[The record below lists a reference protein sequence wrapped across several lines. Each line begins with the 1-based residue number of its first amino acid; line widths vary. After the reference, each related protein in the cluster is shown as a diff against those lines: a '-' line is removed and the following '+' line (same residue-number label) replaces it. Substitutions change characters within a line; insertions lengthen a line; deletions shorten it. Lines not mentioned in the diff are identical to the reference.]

1 VENHLK
7 TQALAAS
14 PDLNL
19 VGSKY
24 FTLTSDSQAPGRII
38 AGAPIA
44 VIDIGSNS
52 VRLVVYEGL
61 TRSPTPIFN
70 EKVLAGL
77 GRNVF
82 SSGHLPE
89 NGVRDALAALRR
101 FRILCEIMKVKTVKV
116 LATAAARD
124 AENGQVFLR
133 EAHEIL
139 GGSDIELLSGD
150 REAKLSAMGVLSGFP
165 NADGIMGD
173 MGGGSL
179 ELVDIRAKN
188 NGENRLGKAISLRL
202 GGLALQDTSGNSL
215 KKAKSIIKDEINDIT
230 QLDDGLGRTFYA
242 VGGTWRAL
250 AKLHMRQTSYP
261 LSVMHGYSVSAKEML
276 DFCRMVQRVSTD
288 SITGIHSIASARRPL
303 LIYGALLLE
312 SIITKSRVKRV
323 VLSAFGVREG
333 LLFESIDDDE
343 KRVDPLLFSANE
355 LNFLTSR
362 APKHGF
368 DLANWCD
375 HLMKSTNLE
384 DGVDEKRLRLAACLL
399 SDIAWRAHPDYRA
412 EQSLETIAHAALAG
426 VDHPGRTFLALSVY
440 YRHIG
445 SSDGDLRPSLRELA
459 SSHQLEHARI
469 LGAAMRVAYI
479 VSAAMPEILP
489 QTPITCEGK
498 RVILRLPKNLA
509 HLVSD
514 RLNSRLKQLAKL
526 LGREPLVMID

>member
-1 VENHLK
+1 MDNKQFHL
-7 TQALAAS
+7 L
-14 PDLNL
+14 
-19 VGSKY
+19 
-24 FTLTSDSQAPGRII
+24 SDVNAPGRID
-38 AGAPIA
+38 AGSPVA

-82 SSGHLPE
+82 SSGHLPAE
-89 NGVRDALAALRR
+89 GVRDALNALKR
-101 FRILCEIMKVKTVKV
+101 FRVLCETMKVGTVKV

-124 AENGQVFLR
+124 AENGQAFLQQ
-133 EAHEIL
+133 AHEIL
-139 GGSDIELLSGD
+139 GGGDIELLSGD
-150 REAKLSAMGVLSGFP
+150 REAKLSALGVISGFP

-179 ELVDIRAKN
+179 ELVDISAKN
-188 NGENRLGKAISLRL
+188 NGEKRLGKAVSLRL

-215 KKAKSIIKDEINDIT
+215 KKAKSIIKDEIDGIT
-230 QLDDGLGRTFYA
+230 QLNNGAGRIFYA

-261 LSVMHGYSVSAKEML
+261 LNVMHGYSVSAKEML
-276 DFCRMVQRVSTD
+276 EFCRMVQRVSTD
-288 SITGIHSIASARRPL
+288 TITGINSIASARRPL

-312 SIITKSRVKRV
+312 NIITKSRVKRV

-333 LLFESIDDDE
+333 LLYESINDE
-343 KRVDPLLFSANE
+343 AKLVDPLLFSANE
-355 LNFLTSR
+355 LNFLSSR

-375 HLMKSTNLE
+375 HLMQTTHLE

-412 EQSLETIAHAALAG
+412 EQSLDMIAHAALSG

-445 SSDGDLRPSLRELA
+445 SSDGDLSPSLRELA
-459 SSHQLEHARI
+459 TSHQLEHARI

-489 QTPITCEGK
+489 QTPIACEGK
-498 RVILRLPKNLA
+498 RVILRLPKHLVNLA
-509 HLVSD
+509 SD

-526 LGREPLVMID
+526 LGREPLVLVD